1 MLYKLA
7 IAVIKCLSINY
18 VFIIQEKLEAS
29 QNESYLTI
37 TALQDEN
44 AQFKAIQDE
53 LRKYV
58 RQLEQSNDDL
68 ERAKRYCIFYV
79 I

>member
-1 MLYKLA
+1 MAFVL
-7 IAVIKCLSINY
+7 
-18 VFIIQEKLEAS
+18 IIQEKLEAG

-44 AQFKAIQDE
+44 AQLKAIQDE
-53 LRKYV
+53 LKKYV

-68 ERAKRYCIFYV
+68 ERAKRYYIISPWV
-79 I
+79 IL

>member
-1 MLYKLA
+1 
-7 IAVIKCLSINY
+7 
-18 VFIIQEKLEAS
+18 LES
-29 QNESYLTI
+29 GQNESYLTI

-44 AQFKAIQDE
+44 AQLKAIQDE

-68 ERAKRYCIFYV
+68 ERAKRYYSLCFHFLSSSLVVSSLPLLVCFTDHPNY
-79 I
+79 

>member
-1 MLYKLA
+1 M
-7 IAVIKCLSINY
+7 
-18 VFIIQEKLEAS
+18 QEKLEAS

-44 AQFKAIQDE
+44 AQLKAIQDG

-68 ERAKRYCIFYV
+68 ERAKRFCIFSFVMYS
-79 I
+79 IL

>member
-1 MLYKLA
+1 M
-7 IAVIKCLSINY
+7 
-18 VFIIQEKLEAS
+18 QEKLEAS

-44 AQFKAIQDE
+44 AQLKAIQDG

-68 ERAKRYCIFYV
+68 ERAKRLYIFSFVMYF
-79 I
+79 INY

>member
-1 MLYKLA
+1 M
-7 IAVIKCLSINY
+7 
-18 VFIIQEKLEAS
+18 QEKLEAS

-44 AQFKAIQDE
+44 AQLKAIQDG

-68 ERAKRYCIFYV
+68 ERAKRFYIFSFVMYF
-79 I
+79 INC